1 MGGRPSF
8 ASSMQKG
15 PDSDSNMRGSV
26 SSESL
31 IPRSRSCCQSDLAV
45 SIPELV
51 MLGIFLFAIL
61 VAKPLLKK
69 DEAEKYFVIVA
80 RAPLMRFEQLSYAVA
95 AQVLIHERILV
106 EQQIVDASAHRR
118 AEPIV
123 NDG

>member
-15 PDSDSNMRGSV
+15 PDSDSNMRESV

-31 IPRSRSCCQSDLAV
+31 IPRSRSCCQSDLADW
-45 SIPELV
+45 IPELV

-69 DEAEKYFVIVA
+69 DEAEKYFVVVTRSA
-80 RAPLMRFEQLSYAVA
+80 FVRFEELSHAVA
-95 AQVLIHERILV
+95 AQVLIHER
-106 EQQIVDASAHRR
+106 
-118 AEPIV
+118 
-123 NDG
+123 